1 VKTRRKL
8 MTALA
13 ASGVVVLSAGAA
25 QAAGWNASGSG
36 SGVGGATQVNAVAN
50 ASVSVTAVSSSQLD
64 VTVTAAPTTGPTP
77 AAYLID
83 EGATPV
89 TGCGAVA
96 LNNPCHVTGL
106 TASSTH
112 TFSVFSKLGTNWVSA
127 TAASKSGTTLAPP
140 SQTLHISALTGT
152 AERQNKNNFHAA
164 VTITVKDNAGNLVGG
179 VTVTGAF
186 TPTGSSTANTCTTNT
201 TGSVGQCTIASGA
214 SDFPNAASE
223 TWTVSSLVL
232 TGFTYNAAADVDESI
247 SFSCVTATCTV
258 N

>member
-36 SGVGGATQVNAVAN
+36 SGVGSATQVNAVAN

-64 VTVTAAPTTGPTP
+64 VTVTAAPATGPTP
-77 AAYLID
+77 ATYLIED
-83 EGATPV
+83 GATPV

-96 LNNPCHVTGL
+96 LNTPCHDTGL
-106 TASSTH
+106 AASTTH
-112 TFSVFSKLGTNWVSA
+112 TFNVFSKLGANWVSQ
-127 TAASKSGTTLAPP
+127 TAASKSGTTAAA
-140 SQTLHISALTGT
+140 SQTLHVGATLTG
-152 AERQNKNNFHAA
+152 AAAQQNSQKFHAA
-164 VTITVKDNAGNLVGG
+164 VTITVKDNTGALVGG

-186 TPTGSSTANTCTTNT
+186 TPTGSSTANTCTTSAGT
-201 TGSVGQCTIASGA
+201 GQCTITSANT
-214 SDFPNAASE
+214 DFTNTAPE
-223 TWTVSSLVL
+223 TWTVSNLAL
-232 TGFTYNAAADVDESI
+232 TGFTYNPAADVDKSI
-247 SFSCVTATCTV
+247 SFSCVASPCTV